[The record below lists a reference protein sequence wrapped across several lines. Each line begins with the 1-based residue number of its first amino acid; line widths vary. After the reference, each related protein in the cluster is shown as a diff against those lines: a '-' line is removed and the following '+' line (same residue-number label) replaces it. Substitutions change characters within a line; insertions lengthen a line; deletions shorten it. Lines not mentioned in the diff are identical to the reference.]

1 MVGLWIA
8 SLPPADEPV
17 RVEQIQH
24 AKWSGCWRI
33 SDGRLEV
40 VVVPAI
46 GRIMRLGR
54 PGGPNVLWE
63 NLDLCNGRTI
73 AKPGEWAN
81 YGGDKLWPSPQ
92 TWGWPPDPK
101 LDGGMHRSRAIPG
114 GVWMASQ
121 SAASAGVRFEREII
135 LLGGRDEVVLR
146 NRMTCIGPQPVE
158 WAIWQV
164 AQLDEPD
171 EVWMDLPSAQAE
183 PIRMGDPPAMPIDAF
198 VDRRGATLR
207 IRRSPQQS
215 FKFGSGA
222 IGGSLWAKTRAGW
235 FEMRPVLE
243 PPLGTFPDQ
252 GAGLQVYSNSDPDRY
267 VELEATG
274 FARRLRPGESTSF
287 EVRWRLRTDGP
298 H

>member
-1 MVGLWIA
+1 MVGLWLA
-8 SLPPADEPV
+8 SLPPAGEPV
-17 RVEQIQH
+17 RVEQIRY

-40 VVVPAI
+40 VVVPAV
-46 GRIMRLGR
+46 GRILRLGR

-63 NLDLCNGRTI
+63 NVDLCGGRTSPK
-73 AKPGEWAN
+73 AGEWAN

-114 GVWMASQ
+114 GVWIASQ
-121 SAASAGVRFEREII
+121 PSATLGVRFEREI
-135 LLGGRDEVVLR
+135 LLPGGRDEVVLR
-146 NRMTCIGPQPVE
+146 NRMVSIGPQPVE

-164 AQLDEPD
+164 AQLDDPE
-171 EVWMDLPSAQAE
+171 EVLIDLPAANAE
-183 PIRMGDPPAMPIDAF
+183 PIRMGDPPKIPIDSF
-198 VDRRGATLR
+198 LEKFGASLR

-215 FKFGSGA
+215 FKIGSAA

-243 PPLGTFPDQ
+243 PPIGAFPDQ
-252 GAGLQVYSNSDPDRY
+252 GAGLQVYCGADPDRY

-274 FARRLRPGESTSF
+274 FSRRLAPGEATTL
-287 EVRWRLRTDGP
+287 EVRWRLSQDGP
-298 H
+298 R